1 MASDRSGEV
10 TRILN
15 EIEAGDPAAQGKL
28 FEVVYDEL
36 RALAASLM
44 RKERAQHTLQP
55 TALVNE
61 AALRLLGEDAL
72 RRVRNRAYFFG
83 MMGLAM
89 RRVLVDHARTRGA
102 QRRGGGQ
109 ERLPLD
115 AAVDLVEQTHQ
126 VDLLALDE
134 VLREL
139 EALNRRQYDVV
150 MLRFFGGFEVP
161 EIADQLGIGL
171 STAEKDWRLARAWLR
186 RRLEEKD

>member
-1 MASDRSGEV
+1 MPVDRSGDV
-10 TRILN
+10 TRILS
-15 EIEAGDPAAQGKL
+15 EIEAGDEAAQAKL
-28 FEVVYDEL
+28 FGLVYDEL
-36 RALAASLM
+36 RGLAASLM
-44 RKERAQHTLQP
+44 RRERPEHTLQP

-72 RRVRNRAYFFG
+72 RNVRNRAYFFG

-89 RRVLVDHARTRGA
+89 RRVLVDHARSRGA

-109 ERLPLD
+109 ERVGLD
-115 AAVDLVEQTHQ
+115 MAVDLVEQTHQ

-134 VLREL
+134 LLKEL
-139 EALNRRQYDVV
+139 EALNKRQYEVV

-161 EIADQLGIGL
+161 EIAEHLGIGL

-186 RRLEEKD
+186 QRMGEKD